1 MILYLH
7 GFRSSPSSFKARLIA
22 ARMHALG
29 RDAEYH
35 CPQLPA
41 SPRDAVALATG
52 LAGTVTSDQ
61 LTLVGSSLGGYYAT
75 YLAEQLG
82 CRAVLLNPAVVPPR
96 ELEKHVGVTTA
107 YHSDAPFEF
116 KREYIEELEALAVER
131 ITQPERYFLLAAT
144 GDEILDWREMVAHY
158 SGARHCVIQ
167 GSDHG
172 ISEFDQ
178 YVDQVLGFCGI
189 ETGALT

>member
-7 GFRSSPSSFKARLIA
+7 GFRSSPQSFKAQLIA
-22 ARMHALG
+22 QRMQALG
-29 RDAEYH
+29 RDAEYR

-41 SPRDAVALATG
+41 SPRAAIALA
-52 LAGTVTSDQ
+52 AGIAAEVPPDQ

-82 CRAVLLNPAVVPPR
+82 CRAVLLNPAVKPPR
-96 ELEKHVGVTTA
+96 DLEKYVGVTTMF
-107 YHSDAPFEF
+107 HSDEPFEF
-116 KREYIEELEALAVER
+116 KRDYIDELKMLAVEN
-131 ITQPERYFLLAAT
+131 ITRPERYFLIAAT
-144 GDEILDWREMVAHY
+144 GDEVLDWREMLAHY
-158 SGARHCVIQ
+158 PGARQCVIE

-178 YVDQVLGFCGI
+178 YLDQVLTFCGI
-189 ETGALT
+189 ETKAGA